1 MFKYGNIL
9 SISSNLIDTHCR
21 FSTFLPGLSEGP
33 RTLPFP
39 ARAQQTAQGSQ
50 FKYSVSVIV
59 QRSIYHNRTQPTAQ
73 CALNGLSVICNIDVC
88 IDARNMFN
96 TAQILEHRSV
106 VPLAMFYR
114 INITTY

>member
-9 SISSNLIDTHCR
+9 FISSNLIDTHCR
-21 FSTFLPGLSEGP
+21 FSTFHPGLSEGP

-73 CALNGLSVICNIDVC
+73 CALNGFVTL
-88 IDARNMFN
+88 MFVLMLGKHLIQHRYD
-96 TAQILEHRSV
+96 TA
-106 VPLAMFYR
+106 
-114 INITTY
+114 